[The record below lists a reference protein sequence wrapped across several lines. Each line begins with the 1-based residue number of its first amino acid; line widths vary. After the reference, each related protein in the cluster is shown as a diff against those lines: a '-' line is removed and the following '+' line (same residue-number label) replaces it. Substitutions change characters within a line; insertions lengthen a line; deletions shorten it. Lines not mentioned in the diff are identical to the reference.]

1 MAFWLLFSALL
12 LATASHAQSRP
23 DSTTM
28 PVAGDLISP
37 NDRRS
42 ESLVGHDPDWFATLV
57 RELNEQ
63 GLVESSPIATLLV
76 KDEPD

>member
-12 LATASHAQSRP
+12 LATEAHAQSQP
-23 DSTTM
+23 DSSM
-28 PVAGDLISP
+28 PVAGELVSP
-37 NDRRS
+37 NERRS
-42 ESLVGHDPDWFATLV
+42 EASVSLDTDWFGTLV

-63 GLVESSPIATLLV
+63 GLIESSPIATLLV